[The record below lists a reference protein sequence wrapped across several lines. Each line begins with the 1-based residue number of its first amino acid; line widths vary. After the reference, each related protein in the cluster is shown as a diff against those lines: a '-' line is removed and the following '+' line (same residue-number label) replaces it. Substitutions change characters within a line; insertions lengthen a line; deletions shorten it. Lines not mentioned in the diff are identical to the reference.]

1 MHKAVLPTVKP
12 TIEKEGHKGSTDDDL
27 EIDEDKPED
36 FDEGEDE
43 DEEDEDE
50 DDLDNEG
57 LGGGLDGED
66 DLGTDLHSHKEKP
79 EVDPTTTDD
88 EDLESQCMA
97 FLYIFIISRPF
108 LFLFYPLDGGGRH
121 KVDVGTEN
129 GLSNRSRKG
138 ICNLLALHSVN
149 VAFDGLLNSAVT
161 RSVTLKM
168 IVISIQKALIILLPK
183 RRSFCALSPFG
194 YLSVSIH

>member
-79 EVDPTTTDD
+79 GVDPTTTDD

-129 GLSNRSRKG
+129 CLSKSR
-138 ICNLLALHSVN
+138 I
-149 VAFDGLLNSAVT
+149 AV
-161 RSVTLKM
+161 VKEFVIYWLYTLSM
-168 IVISIQKALIILLPK
+168 LRLMDFLILRL
-183 RRSFCALSPFG
+183 RDQSL
-194 YLSVSIH
+194 